1 MNLFRSRSLL
11 VVIFLLAIVLQMLT
25 PFLHAHTGASSQFG
39 LHLHVAS
46 TGFESAVASE
56 AGKVFF
62 TSTTEESAEVGV
74 PTSRQSD
81 QLDLLVLNF
90 YALVLFAFVFAVSR
104 VRQVFSFYS
113 NDRFAY
119 QRYAQ
124 SSPPLSLAPPLD
136 L

>member
-124 SSPPLSLAPPLD
+124 SSPPLSLASPLD

>member
-1 MNLFRSRSLL
+1 MNLLRSKSLL
-11 VVIFLLAIVLQMLT
+11 VAIFLLSIVLQILT

-46 TGFESAVASE
+46 TGFESALASE
-56 AGKVFF
+56 SGKVFF
-62 TSTTEESAEVGV
+62 TNTSSESPEVGV

-81 QLDLLVLNF
+81 QFELIVLNF
-90 YALVLFAFVFAVSR
+90 YALVLFALVYTLCR
-104 VRQVFSFYS
+104 LRQASSFYS
-113 NDRFAY
+113 VDRFAY

>member
-1 MNLFRSRSLL
+1 MNLFSSRSLL